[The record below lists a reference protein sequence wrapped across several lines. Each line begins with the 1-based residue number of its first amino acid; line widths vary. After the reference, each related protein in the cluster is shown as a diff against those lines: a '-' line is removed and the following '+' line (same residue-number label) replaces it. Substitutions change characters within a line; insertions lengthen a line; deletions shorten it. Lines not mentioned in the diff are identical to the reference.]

1 MHTYH
6 SGYIVQKFSYKNL
19 VTKFNSLSLH
29 FIGTTQPSLPFVN
42 ESHIVAC
49 PPPLTPNECYLA
61 GDLRVNEQTS
71 LTVMHTIW
79 VREHNRIATALSAL
93 NPQWGEERLFQEAR
107 QIVIAEI
114 QKITYKD
121 YLPLIIGSLLNELIL
136 EYSPEFG
143 YNDQSNPSIPNAFA
157 TAAYRFGH
165 SQIQPF
171 FDRLDENYN
180 PLPQGPLNLVDA
192 FFTPTRFVESGG
204 TDPILRGLV
213 TRPARFV
220 DEFLN
225 NILTNQL
232 FAPNNSAPGLDL
244 ASLNIQRGR
253 DHGLPP
259 YLTWKRWA
267 LEECGIESEFH
278 NELTKIHLLQT
289 YGTLETVDLFVGG
302 LSEEPLEGGLVGA
315 TFACIFARTFEA
327 VRDGDRFYYEN
338 ANENTGIFTASQRA
352 EIEKASLSR
361 VICDNSDNIQTIQ
374 PNAFLASQS
383 RVSCSEL
390 PQIDLSAWQV
400 SATIPSPLPNKC
412 YIRIGVQDNTL
423 KGRAHTFDALSSFAR
438 GRLRFHYSQATVSQ
452 DEDFECLSIRCPRR
466 AVDLGVYPFLS
477 LCSFEQNSNLP
488 SASGGFI
495 PGEYV
500 TTIDS
505 SHVSES
511 NGIYLDDASCKAG
524 AVNAIDF
531 ACGLF
536 KANKQNE
543 DEKLVQSLEQMLHT
557 QQNSDSAPE
566 APSVDPATRIDKDID
581 PDDPL
586 FNDFPEDIRSYFLER
601 PTPDPS
607 SEGNGKLIAV
617 MENVLEELKAQD
629 KKKESI
635 DDKLVSELSE
645 ALSRI

>member
-1 MHTYH
+1 MNQ
-6 SGYIVQKFSYKNL
+6 SD
-19 VTKFNSLSLH
+19 
-29 FIGTTQPSLPFVN
+29 
-42 ESHIVAC
+42 IVAC
-49 PPPLTPNECYLA
+49 PSPLTPNECYLA

-93 NPQWGEERLFQEAR
+93 NPQWDEERLFQEAR
-107 QIVIAEI
+107 QIVIAQI

-121 YLPLIIGSLLNELIL
+121 YLPLVIGDLLPELIL
-136 EYSPEFG
+136 DYSLQG
-143 YNDQSNPSIPNAFA
+143 YNDQTNPNIPNAFA

-180 PLPQGPLNLVDA
+180 PRPQGPLDLVDA

-213 TRPARFV
+213 TKRARFV

-225 NILTNQL
+225 SILTNQL
-232 FAPNNSAPGLDL
+232 FAANGSAPGLDL

-267 LEECGIESEFH
+267 LEQCGVESEFR

-338 ANENTGIFTASQRA
+338 DDETTGIFTASQRA

-361 VICDNSDNIQTIQ
+361 VICDTSDNIRTIQ

-383 RVSCSEL
+383 RVSCSQL
-390 PQIDLSAWQV
+390 PQIDLSAWQESV
-400 SATIPSPLPNKC
+400 PDKC
-412 YIRIGVQDNTL
+412 YIRIGVQS
-423 KGRAHTFDALSSFAR
+423 RIRRRFDALSVFQDAS
-438 GRLRFHYSQATVSQ
+438 RFHYSQVRVGQQKDS
-452 DEDFECLSIRCPRR
+452 ECLSIRCPSQSQ
-466 AVDLGVYPFLS
+466 AVDLAVYPFIIFS
-477 LCSFEQNSNLP
+477 CSFEQNANLP
-488 SASGGFI
+488 ASDPRAAFSD
-495 PGEYV
+495 YF
-500 TTIDS
+500 TTIDR

-511 NGIYLDDASCKAG
+511 NGIYSSKESCEAG
-524 AVNAIDF
+524 AANALDF
-531 ACGLF
+531 DCDNL
-536 KANKQNE
+536 KASKQNE

-557 QQNSDSAPE
+557 QQDSGSDQSPTE
-566 APSVDPATRIDKDID
+566 EPPSRIDKDINF
-581 PDDPL
+581 DDPIL
-586 FNDFPEDIRSYFLER
+586 NNIRQDIRDFFSKSFG
-601 PTPDPS
+601 PTPS
-607 SEGNGKLIAV
+607 SGGNGKLIAV
-617 MENVLEELKAQD
+617 MENVLKELKAQNN
-629 KKKESI
+629 KKSM

-645 ALSRI
+645 ALSHI

>member
-1 MHTYH
+1 
-6 SGYIVQKFSYKNL
+6 
-19 VTKFNSLSLH
+19 
-29 FIGTTQPSLPFVN
+29 
-42 ESHIVAC
+42 
-49 PPPLTPNECYLA
+49 
-61 GDLRVNEQTS
+61 
-71 LTVMHTIW
+71 MHTIW

-93 NPQWGEERLFQEAR
+93 NPQWDEERLFQEAR
-107 QIVIAEI
+107 QIVIAQI

-121 YLPLIIGSLLNELIL
+121 YLPLIIGDSLGDLIL
-136 EYSPEFG
+136 DYSPEFG
-143 YNDQSNPSIPNAFA
+143 YNDETDPGVPNAFA

-180 PLPQGPLNLVDA
+180 PLPQGPLDLVDA

-213 TRPARFV
+213 TKQARLV

-225 NILTNQL
+225 SILTNQL
-232 FAPNNSAPGLDL
+232 FAANSSAPGLDL

-267 LEECGIESEFH
+267 LEQCDIESDFS

-315 TFACIFARTFEA
+315 TFACIFARTFQA

-338 ANENTGIFTASQRA
+338 ANANTGIFSASQRA

-361 VICDNSDNIQTIQ
+361 VICDTSDNIQTIQ

-383 RVSCSEL
+383 RVPCSQL

-400 SATIPSPLPNKC
+400 SRPNLC
-412 YIRIGVQDNTL
+412 YMRIGVQDNTL
-423 KGRAHTFDALSSFAR
+423 FGRAHRFEAISRFERSF
-438 GRLRFHYSQATVSQ
+438 RFHFSGVTVNG
-452 DEDFECLSIRCPRR
+452 EDSECLSIRCPRQSR
-466 AVDLGVYPFLS
+466 DVLIVVFPFLS
-477 LCSFEQNSNLP
+477 FCSVEQNPNLP
-488 SASGGFI
+488 SSNGFF
-495 PGEYV
+495 GEYAE
-500 TTIDS
+500 TIDS

-511 NGIYLDDASCKAG
+511 NGIYLDKDSCKAG
-524 AVNAIDF
+524 PVNALDF
-531 ACGLF
+531 DCGLL
-536 KANKQNE
+536 KGNKQNK

-557 QQNSDSAPE
+557 QQNSGSSPSAPTTE
-566 APSVDPATRIDKDID
+566 SPTRIDKDVD
-581 PDDPL
+581 SDDPL
-586 FNDFPEDIRSYFLER
+586 LNDIPENLRNFLFRNR
-601 PTPDPS
+601 PTPDS
-607 SEGNGKLIAV
+607 GNGGNEKLIAV
-617 MENVLEELKAQD
+617 MENVLKELKAQNS
-629 KKKESI
+629 KEESL